1 MNARATL
8 PAALQARRCAVRALL
23 ALAGSIASITCG
35 ASATLSTS
43 PSPAK
48 CAITAGA
55 PAGQIDAKGGTASV
69 TITAQPECAWT
80 ASTQAGWIS
89 GLAPAS
95 GQGNGEVKFQ
105 VALNAAPA
113 SRQGEILLNDQRV
126 QVRQD
131 GTPCRFDISP
141 QSASMAANGGTGT
154 IDVQAVTGCTWTAA
168 SDVAWITITAGASG
182 DGAGR
187 VTYAVDANNGGAR
200 SAVLTVAG
208 QSFSLAEEA
217 PPASP
222 GPVPPLSPTPAPT
235 PPPGPGPTPPT
246 TPVPPTAPTPT
257 PPPAPTPCA
266 ATVAPT
272 TQSVGAA
279 AGAGTPIAVTLAA
292 GCAWTAASNA
302 SWITIASDASGSGNG
317 TVTFNVAA
325 NTGNAR
331 SGTLTVA
338 GITVTVNQAAP
349 GSTPPPAPTCT
360 PTVAPTTQSVGA
372 AAGAGT
378 PIAVT
383 LAAGCA
389 WTAASNASWITIASG
404 ASGSGNGT
412 VAFNVAANTGNARSG
427 TLTVA
432 GITVTVNQGTGC
444 NFSINPTSH
453 TFGRNGGHQ
462 DVQVTTTPGCSWT
475 ASTSASWI
483 TLSVTS
489 GTGNGTV
496 RVTVASQPAGAGD
509 RTATVT
515 IAGRT
520 FTVEQRD

>member
-257 PPPAPTPCA
+257 PPPAPTPC
-266 ATVAPT
+266 
-272 TQSVGAA
+272 
-279 AGAGTPIAVTLAA
+279 
-292 GCAWTAASNA
+292 TA
-302 SWITIASDASGSGNG
+302 
-317 TVTFNVAA
+317 
-325 NTGNAR
+325 
-331 SGTLTVA
+331 
-338 GITVTVNQAAP
+338 
-349 GSTPPPAPTCT
+349 
-360 PTVAPTTQSVGA
+360 TVAPTTQSVGA